1 MENFIL
7 SDPRQ
12 QESLLSQMKVFY
24 RPMVLAS
31 LLLHTIVLF
40 VPTGEDS
47 KKLVAA
53 KTGDEVPVKIT
64 QMPRLKKPKPVR
76 KTIIRP
82 KRPRPPRVVPRV
94 AKPVIIPKPPG
105 KKVVPPAVE
114 PTATPSPQ
122 PSATAPPTV
131 EPSPTPSPS
140 ATPSPSD
147 TPQTNVDPVTQEFAA
162 PLGTL
167 AKEVD
172 AVGGTGATQKEYLW
186 KQEIPAGPLDFE
198 DPTPFFEDV
207 NAEKGK
213 PGVISYIYLSPLRE
227 DAETFYTEQ
236 LAALYTSSGFSS
248 QNVGTYA
255 GGPVYEVKKGAE
267 TRFFSIVR
275 GGSKSLGSNTFQQ
288 TGLIVVI
295 WKQSPV

>member
-7 SDPRQ
+7 SDPQ
-12 QESLLSQMKVFY
+12 QQQSFLSQLKVLY
-24 RPMVLAS
+24 RPMVLGS
-31 LLLHTIVLF
+31 LLLHMVVLF
-40 VPTGEDS
+40 LPTGQDS
-47 KKLVAA
+47 KKVVAA
-53 KTGDEVPVKIT
+53 KKIDETPVKIT
-64 QMPRLKKPKPVR
+64 QMSRVRTRPKPIK
-76 KTIIRP
+76 KTIIKP
-82 KRPRPPRVVPRV
+82 KRVRPRPVVSRR
-94 AKPVIIPKPPG
+94 AKPVLIPKPPG
-105 KKVVPPAVE
+105 KKVVASSVNP
-114 PTATPSPQ
+114 TPSPQ
-122 PSATAPPTV
+122 ASSTAPPTV
-131 EPSPTPSPS
+131 EPSPTPSAG
-140 ATPSPSD
+140 ATAAPE
-147 TPQTNVDPVTQEFAA
+147 TQTTVDPITQAFAA

-172 AVGGTGATQKEYLW
+172 AVGGTGATQKEFLW

-227 DAETFYTEQ
+227 DAETFYTGQ
-236 LAALYTSSGFSS
+236 LAALYTASGFSS
-248 QNVGTYA
+248 QTAGIYA
-255 GGPVYEVKKGAE
+255 GGPVYEVKKGAD

-275 GGSKSLGSNTFQQ
+275 GGSKLPGSSSFQQ